1 MGVKEFLEQAL
12 LIDNRINT
20 QLATLNHYRRL
31 SQNIGSSRLE
41 EHVSH
46 SKSAEAPYAKWVEKI
61 TDKEKEINAEID
73 RLLSVKLSITEFI
86 DSVENPKWQC
96 ILRNRYIL
104 GLPWSKIAE
113 DMDCGLSTI
122 QRIHKQ
128 IIEKLEKQAK
138 NPQSEMV

>member
-12 LIDNRINT
+12 LIDSRINT

-41 EHVSH
+41 EHVSC

-61 TDKEKEINAEID
+61 TDKENEINTEID
-73 RLLSVKLSITEFI
+73 RLVSLKLEINEFI
-86 DSVENPKWQC
+86 DRLDNPEWQC
-96 ILRNRYIL
+96 ILRSRYIL

-122 QRIHKQ
+122 QRVHKQ
-128 IIEKLEKQAK
+128 IIEKLEK
-138 NPQSEMV
+138 NYRSEMV